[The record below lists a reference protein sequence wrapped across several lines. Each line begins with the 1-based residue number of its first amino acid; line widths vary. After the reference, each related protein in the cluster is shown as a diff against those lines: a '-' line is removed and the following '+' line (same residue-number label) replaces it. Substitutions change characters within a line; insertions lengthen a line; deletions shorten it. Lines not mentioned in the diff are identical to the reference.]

1 MRSKLHLLFF
11 VILIGALSCKKE
23 TSESPTRDIT
33 INKVNAWLD
42 NQIALTKSAKAQN
55 ILLLKE
61 NLDIANLKLENSED
75 NEQLVTIPIKESFKQ
90 SRNIASDAVP
100 CFVAIMNKAGSIRK
114 ANVVL
119 YIPKAGNVISALP
132 DKTFYNILNEGA
144 NVVSG
149 QFRFLSVAGRWLYQL
164 DYNEKGNLSAFGLVQ
179 QKSKPV
185 QNVANANDVTT
196 FARTCTDWYLITTN
210 YYSDGSTTTN
220 EEYIGRTCEGSND
233 DIAYQSLNPDDW
245 GGSATIDY
253 VFAAKK
259 PKEWSV
265 SAYLNEGTTHWDV
278 HSIEEFSVKQIASE
292 PQGGHFTAISHQ
304 TIYVYIGSSSFLW
317 ETISTTVSLDN
328 PRLGHAYIK
337 GWIKGKPYVLPG
349 FQEPVENEKE
359 WRFNQVF

>member
-1 MRSKLHLLFF
+1 MQSKLHLLFF

-61 NLDIANLKLENSED
+61 NLDIANLKLENSGD
-75 NEQLVTIPIKESFKQ
+75 NEQLLTIPIKETFKQ

-100 CFVAIMNKAGSIRK
+100 YFVAIMNKAGSIRK

-119 YIPKAGNVISALP
+119 YMPKAGNIISALP
-132 DKTFYNILNEGA
+132 DKTFYNILNEGT

-210 YYSDGSTTTN
+210 YYSDGSTTTT

-253 VFAAKK
+253 VFAHVV
-259 PKEWSV
+259 PKEWQV
-265 SAYLNEGTTHWDV
+265 NVYLPYWNV
-278 HSIEEFSVKQIASE
+278 HSIEDHTGKKVSSE
-292 PQGGHFTAISHQ
+292 PQGGHFTDIKHK
-304 TIYVYIGSSSFLW
+304 TSFLYSGTSLSIW
-317 ETISTTVSLDN
+317 TETTSTASLDN
-328 PRLGHAYIK
+328 NRTSHIYIW
-337 GWIKGKPYVLPG
+337 GRIKVPSVSYD
-349 FQEPVENEKE
+349 EPIYNDKT
-359 WRFNQVF
+359 WNFNQVF